1 MRAINQLGG
10 LLIILFIA
18 SCSNNGLGPAG
29 TSIEGT
35 WRLYE
40 QGYSPGNG
48 YYVDTIPATPL
59 RSLTFTKKGEV
70 HTQGELKG
78 PAPFTAPYY
87 RVTTIQSDLKIQF
100 LNSKKEDSNNY
111 LGLRISGDTMRI
123 TPGCIEGC
131 HYGFVRI
138 Q

>member
-1 MRAINQLGG
+1 
-10 LLIILFIA
+10 
-18 SCSNNGLGPAG
+18 LGPAG

-40 QGYSPGNG
+40 RGYSPGSG
-48 YYVDTIPATPL
+48 YYVDTISAIPL
-59 RSLTFTKKGEV
+59 QSLTFTKKGEV
-70 HTQGELKG
+70 HTQGDQLKG
-78 PAPFTAPYY
+78 PFAFTSPYY
-87 RVTTIQSDLKIQF
+87 RVTTVQNNLKIQF

-123 TPGCIEGC
+123 TPSCIEGC